1 MKWLFTIPELLF
13 LYLTTELGQGIP
25 VVLIVLEGGL
35 DALRNTKNAVCRG
48 IPTVVCE
55 GTGRAADI
63 IAYAHNHA
71 IVVE

>member
-1 MKWLFTIPELLF
+1 MICFI
-13 LYLTTELGQGIP
+13 TELGQGIP
-25 VVLIVLEGGL
+25 VVLVVLEGGT
-35 DALRNTKNAVCRG
+35 DAITTTKNAILRG

-71 IVVE
+71 TVVE